1 MSTTEYRVV
10 IILDDGRRQSC
21 AETHTQHAY
30 ARAQAD
36 QMPGLHTEIQQRTIT
51 PWRAAN

>member
-1 MSTTEYRVV
+1 MSNTEYRVV
-10 IILDDGRRQSC
+10 IILADGRRQAC

-36 QMPGLHTEIQQRTIT
+36 QMAGLHTEIQARKVG
-51 PWRAAN
+51 PWRTA